1 MKKAV
6 CYYRKSIEREAEK
19 SIKGQQEE
27 VIRYAKENGIEI
39 VEEFHEVASSMTT
52 DRKELNRM
60 FQYLEEHKDIDYVLV
75 HRFDRMTR
83 DMLGLGY
90 VMEMLKKGKTRL
102 HSATEDNDY
111 ENDPFKVLLIVMKT
125 FGSEVEKNNIVERMR
140 EGRERKQRNG
150 GFIGGTPPIGYRSV
164 VGTGMLEVEEKEV
177 PIVQD
182 VFSLKEKGLTLQQIA
197 DILNEKGYETRRKK
211 RFHPPLV
218 RRILLYRDWYEGKAQ
233 SPRIL

>member
-1 MKKAV
+1 MKKAIT
-6 CYYRKSIEREAEK
+6 YYRKSIEREAEK
-19 SIKGQQEE
+19 SIEGQRQE
-27 VIRYAKENGIEI
+27 VTRYAKENNIEI

-52 DRKELNRM
+52 DRQQLNAL
-60 FQYLEEHKDIDYVLV
+60 FQYLEENKDISYVLV

-102 HSATEDNDY
+102 HSVTEDNDY
-111 ENDPFKVLLIVMKT
+111 ENDPFKILLIVMKT
-125 FGSEVEKNNIVERMR
+125 FGAEVEKNNISERMR

-150 GFIGGTPPIGYRSV
+150 GFIGGTPPMGYRTV
-164 VGTGMLEVEEKEV
+164 NGTGMLEIEEKEV

-182 VFSLKEKGLTLQQIA
+182 VFLLKEKGLTLQQIA
-197 DILNEKGYETRRKK
+197 DVLNEKGYETRRKK

-218 RRILLYRDWYEGKAQ
+218 RRILLYKDWYEGKAQ

>member
-6 CYYRKSIEREAEK
+6 CYYRKSIERESEK
-19 SIKGQQEE
+19 SIAGQRQEVTE
-27 VIRYAKENGIEI
+27 YAQANNIEI
-39 VEEFHEVASSMTT
+39 LEEFYEVASSMTT
-52 DRKELNRM
+52 DRKELNKL

-90 VMEMLKKGKTRL
+90 VMEVLKKGKTRL

-125 FGSEVEKNNIVERMR
+125 FGSEIEKNNIVERMQ
-140 EGRERKQRNG
+140 EGRMRKQKNG
-150 GFIGGTPPIGYRSV
+150 GFIGGTPPMGYRSV

-182 VFSLKEKGLTLQQIA
+182 VFELKEKGWSLQKIS
-197 DILNEKGYETRRKK
+197 DELNEKGYQTRRNK

-218 RRILLYRDWYEGKAQ
+218 RRILLYKDWYEGKCQ